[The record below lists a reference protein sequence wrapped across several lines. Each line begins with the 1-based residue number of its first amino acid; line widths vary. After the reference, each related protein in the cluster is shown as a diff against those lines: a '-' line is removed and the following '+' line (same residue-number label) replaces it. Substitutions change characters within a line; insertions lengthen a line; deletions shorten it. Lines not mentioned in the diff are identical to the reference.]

1 MENTNVLISG
11 ASIAGPALAYWLR
24 RHGFN
29 PTVVER
35 APAPRPG
42 GHAVDLRGVAREVVE
57 RMGLM
62 AEVRRDSVDERGV
75 HFVDERGRPV
85 VSMPAHLFEGEGMVA
100 EIEILRGDLT
110 RILYE
115 ATRDTTEY
123 LFDDCV
129 TGLTPDDGGV
139 KVTFERRASRTFD
152 LVVGADGAHSG
163 VRALAFGSR
172 DESAFVRHLG
182 AYTAYFTTS
191 RPADLDGWFL
201 MHNAPG
207 GRVAAI
213 RPDRSPAQAK
223 AMFSFASEPIRY
235 DRRDVDQQ
243 KRILA
248 DRFAGMG
255 WQVPRL
261 LDEMWDA
268 PDFYF
273 DAICQVHL
281 DHWSRGRTVLLGDAA
296 FCSSPLSGLGT
307 SLALVAAYVLAGE
320 LAVAG
325 GDHRIAFARY
335 ESELRDYVKQCQR
348 LPPGGVRGYLPRT
361 RAALWLRN
369 HSMRA
374 MTSRPMRALAA
385 REMRRADAIT
395 LKNYPD

>member
-11 ASIAGPALAYWLR
+11 AGIAGPALAYWLR
-24 RHGFN
+24 HHGFN

-57 RMGLM
+57 RMGIM
-62 AEVRRDSVDERGV
+62 AEVRRSSVDERGV
-75 HFVDERGRPV
+75 HFVDGRGRPV
-85 VSMPAHLFEGEGMVA
+85 VTMPADLFDGDGIVA
-100 EIEILRGDLT
+100 EIEIMRGDLT

-129 TGLTPDDGGV
+129 TGLVQDDAGV
-139 KVTFERRASRTFD
+139 KVTFERAAPRTFD

-163 VRALAFGSR
+163 VRALAFGE
-172 DESAFVRHLG
+172 ESTFVRHLG
-182 AYTAYFTTS
+182 AYTAYFTTP
-191 RPADLDGWFL
+191 RPRDLDGWFL

-213 RPDRSPAQAK
+213 RPDRSPTEAK
-223 AMFSFASEPIRY
+223 AMFSFTSPLMRY
-235 DRRDVDQQ
+235 DRRDIGQQ

-248 DRFAGMG
+248 ERFAGMG

-261 LDEMWDA
+261 LADMWDA

-273 DAICQVHL
+273 DAVCQVHL
-281 DHWSRGRTVLLGDAA
+281 EHWSRGRTVLLGDAA
-296 FCSSPLSGLGT
+296 FCGSPLSGLGT
-307 SLALVAAYVLAGE
+307 SLAIVAAYVLAGE
-320 LAVAG
+320 LAAAD

-335 ESELRDYVKQCQR
+335 ESELRDYVKQCQK
-348 LPPGGVRGYLPRT
+348 LPPGGVRGFLPGS

-369 HSMRA
+369 QSMRA
-374 MTSRPMRALAA
+374 STTRPMRGLVA
-385 REMRRADAIT
+385 RQGRKADAIT
-395 LKNYPD
+395 LKDYAG